1 MIKFGFSIW
10 SCYGLRCVVRKPAVA
25 MIAGVDGGGKTTYL
39 GKLAY
44 RLKKAG
50 ERVRFCLLLLQC
62 DRCLYKER
70 VLGY

>member
-1 MIKFGFSIW
+1 VISF
-10 SCYGLRCVVRKPAVA
+10 AA
-25 MIAGVDGGGKTTYL
+25 AAA

-44 RLKKAG
+44 RLKKSG
-50 ERVRFCLLLLQC
+50 EKVRFCLLLLQC